1 MKSYVVGLLSA
12 IALAAGI
19 GGAGLVGQTRAESAA
34 AHMAAAKAAA
44 GQEHTGLY
52 SVVCPAE
59 MSGPRPP
66 AAPQPAAVKPPD
78 RSKWHADPVKV
89 FDNLYYVGEKGVSA
103 WAITTSA
110 GIILLDTVFDYSA
123 EDEIVGGLE
132 KLKLDPAQIKYAIV
146 THGHDDHFSGAKY
159 LQDRFHTRMIL
170 SAADW
175 DLVESAPPQAKPK
188 RDMVATDGQTLTLG
202 DTTLTFYLT
211 PGHTAGTIST
221 VIPVK
226 DGGTPHVAIQMGGSS
241 FSWLGR
247 LEMITPSRPA
257 SWWFETYSAS
267 ARRLRDIA
275 AKTGADVVIGNHPI
289 FDGSEAKLA
298 AMATRKPGG
307 PHPYVIG
314 ADSVKRYFTVADECA
329 KAGALRI
336 PG

>member
-1 MKSYVVGLLSA
+1 MQLTVLILA
-12 IALAAGI
+12 IVA
-19 GGAGLVGQTRAESAA
+19 
-34 AHMAAAKAAA
+34 
-44 GQEHTGLY
+44 Y
-52 SVVCPAE
+52 SV
-59 MSGPRPP
+59 S
-66 AAPQPAAVKPPD
+66 
-78 RSKWHADPVKV
+78 
-89 FDNLYYVGEKGVSA
+89 
-103 WAITTSA
+103 
-110 GIILLDTVFDYSA
+110 
-123 EDEIVGGLE
+123 
-132 KLKLDPAQIKYAIV
+132 
-146 THGHDDHFSGAKY
+146 
-159 LQDRFHTRMIL
+159 
-170 SAADW
+170 
-175 DLVESAPPQAKPK
+175 
-188 RDMVATDGQTLTLG
+188 
-202 DTTLTFYLT
+202 TLTFYLT

-221 VIPVK
+221 LIPVK

-247 LEMITPSRPA
+247 LEMITPTRPS

-275 AKTGADVVIGNHPI
+275 AKAGADVVIGNHPI